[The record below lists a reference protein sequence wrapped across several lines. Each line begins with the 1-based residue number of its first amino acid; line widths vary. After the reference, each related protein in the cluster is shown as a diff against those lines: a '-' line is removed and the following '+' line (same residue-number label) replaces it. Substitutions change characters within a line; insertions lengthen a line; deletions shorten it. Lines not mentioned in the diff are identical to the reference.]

1 MVSVVGGWRVG
12 ITQYAQNHINGAI
25 SGIWLA
31 KFTARRITDMASEA
45 RFGSHFCAG

>member
-1 MVSVVGGWRVG
+1 VVGSWHVG

-31 KFTARRITDMASEA
+31 KSTAARVTDMASEA

>member
-1 MVSVVGGWRVG
+1 MVSVVGSWRAG

-31 KFTARRITDMASEA
+31 KFTAGRATDMAIEA
-45 RFGSHFCAG
+45 RFGSHFCGG

>member
-1 MVSVVGGWRVG
+1 MVSVVGSWRAG

-31 KFTARRITDMASEA
+31 KFTAGRATDMAIEA

>member
-1 MVSVVGGWRVG
+1 MVSVVCGWRVC

-31 KFTARRITDMASEA
+31 KFTAVRVTDVASEV
-45 RFGSHFCAG
+45 RFGSHFCVG